1 MTLLVENLS
10 KELTDI
16 HTYITSYTGQ
26 IQAVVV
32 VHFQPFVLIK
42 ILLANLKI
50 SYSYNINI
58 HQYGRN

>member
-1 MTLLVENLS
+1 MN
-10 KELTDI
+10 I
-16 HTYITSYTGQ
+16 HHTYITSYTGQ

-50 SYSYNINI
+50 SIRCCLINLSNYEHI
-58 HQYGRN
+58 FQDLMV